1 VVDLAEVG
9 AAVVAMAARPG
20 AAGGIEEF
28 TITKS
33 RMPVTTLL
41 GRWL

>member
-1 VVDLAEVG
+1 VEDLAEVG
-9 AAVVAMAARPG
+9 AAVVAMARPG

-33 RMPVTTLL
+33 RMPVTTPL
-41 GRWL
+41 GRWS